1 MSYAVTHDP
10 MVLAFARRE
19 LARYYREVTGV
30 DVECSRF
37 GPWRMETDPTLD
49 GDRDEWMVRV
59 LPDGVSIRGA
69 HHRAILYG
77 VYAVC
82 TEWLGIAFVSPQYDC
97 VPSRAEAELTVGD
110 LQGRAAIPARS
121 YTMDHPSSYTD
132 VLPLLSKLG
141 YNMVSISAEQWKRHK
156 EEMLPLMHERGMELA
171 ISGHDLGYYIPPER
185 YLAEHPDWF
194 SLFNGKRIPHQL
206 CFSSEGLQK
215 ELVRVLSRYC
225 EEESVRELVVMF
237 NDNASQCQCD
247 HCRKTGDLGSYLR
260 FIGQV
265 GEGLTAAGQTVD
277 VYSIAYNVAL
287 SWGML
292 EAISPE
298 ATSHCVVA
306 CWGRDYRYDLSEQ
319 GDPWARRFHEAFE
332 NWGHHQQQQNRHMAV
347 FEYYGDHWMMGTL
360 LPPMSDVIARD
371 VRYMETLDVHRID
384 VLHFGFRGSLE
395 VLMEVLGQTLPDTVR
410 EYNTEQQV
418 LWFNFWAAGRCMW
431 ETCGNLDERCR
442 AYANVRFGPWGSAAL
457 AFWKGAE
464 QALTPLSRFSSDMFK
479 LRITDAWHR
488 DDFSLRSTGRNCVHP
503 WQPEEND
510 RITRRAAE
518 ACAKAAR
525 ELEPLVTALN
535 ASGDASVLTAG
546 QRADLEDLRQCATY
560 LYRKV
565 CSLREQYEAQIA
577 IEMSAFSEAQAHL
590 QEACRLEREVTG
602 ASLADCEHWLA
613 VVSEEVHR
621 QSEQ

>member
-1 MSYAVTHDP
+1 MIMSYSAAQDP
-10 MVLAFARRE
+10 KVLAFARQE
-19 LARYYREVTGV
+19 LARYYRAVTGV
-30 DVECSRF
+30 DVEGSRF
-37 GPWRMETDPTLD
+37 GSWSLDVDPSLD
-49 GDRDEWMVRV
+49 GDRDQWTVRV

-69 HHRAILYG
+69 HGRAVLYG

-82 TEWLGIAFVSPQYDC
+82 TECLGIAFVSPQYDC
-97 VPSRAEAELTVGD
+97 IPTRAEAELTVVD

-121 YTMDHPSSYTD
+121 YTMDHPPSYTD

-141 YNMVSISAEQWKRHK
+141 YNMVSISAEQWKWHK
-156 EEMLPLMHERGMELA
+156 AGMLPLMQERGLELS

-185 YLAEHPDWF
+185 YFAEHPDWF
-194 SLFNGKRIPHQL
+194 SLFHGKRIPDQL

-247 HCRKTGDLGSYLR
+247 RCRETGDLGAYLR
-260 FIGQV
+260 FIGKV
-265 GEGLTAAGQTVD
+265 GEGLTAAGQAVD
-277 VYSIAYNVAL
+277 LYSIAYNVAL

-292 EAISPE
+292 EAISSE

-306 CWGRDYRYDLSEQ
+306 CWGRDYRYDLSE
-319 GDPWARRFHEAFE
+319 GTDPWARRFHEAFE
-332 NWGHHQQQQNRHMAV
+332 NWGRHQQQQQRHMAV

-360 LPPMSDVIARD
+360 LPPMSDVIGRD
-371 VRYMETLDVHRID
+371 IRYMETLGVHRID

-395 VLMEVLGQTLPDTVR
+395 VLMEVLGRNLPDIVQ

-431 ETCGNLDERCR
+431 ETHGDLDAWCQ
-442 AYANVRFGPWGSAAL
+442 AYAKARFGPWGSAAL

-464 QALTPLSRFSSDMFK
+464 QALAPLSRFSSDMFK

-488 DDFSLRSTGRNCVHP
+488 DDFSLRGTGRVCVHE
-503 WQPEEND
+503 WSPEAND
-510 RITRRAAE
+510 PITRRAAE
-518 ACAKAAR
+518 ACAKAAG
-525 ELEPLVTALN
+525 ELEPLMTALN
-535 ASGDASVLTAG
+535 VPGDESILAAG

-560 LYRKV
+560 VYRKV
-565 CSLREQYEAQIA
+565 CSLREQYQAQLA
-577 IEMSAFSEAQAHL
+577 IEEAVYSEARAHL
-590 QEACRLEREVTG
+590 QEACRLERLLAG
-602 ASLADCEHWLA
+602 ASLTDCEQWLA
-613 VVSEEVHR
+613 IVSGKAHR
-621 QSEQ
+621 